1 MAAAAMS
8 FVTQTVGAFR
18 TAAELSSHEP
28 AQLKRTIEELS
39 ARIDSQDVLIEQQLQ
54 YIHELEAKQDI
65 QPQPAQKSTKSPD
78 SFALLSEISDL
89 RERNKRLEEAQDR
102 LQDGFDSL
110 FDVQLDNLSNSLEV
124 LEKLNSSPEARSLY
138 TRVKKQSQA
147 IARARDLGQAS
158 PLNALRQM
166 ADLER
171 EIVCFITDRPLLT
184 FTRLDSYRA
193 ETLISALD
201 RDRRPLS
208 TTEAS
213 RIIGEAEGKSID
225 RKQALRAM
233 RWAANYHPDQ
243 AKFELRGAKKKAW
256 LCKIANKEAHK

>member
-1 MAAAAMS
+1 M
-8 FVTQTVGAFR
+8 
-18 TAAELSSHEP
+18 
-28 AQLKRTIEELS
+28 
-39 ARIDSQDVLIEQQLQ
+39 
-54 YIHELEAKQDI
+54 
-65 QPQPAQKSTKSPD
+65 
-78 SFALLSEISDL
+78 
-89 RERNKRLEEAQDR
+89 
-102 LQDGFDSL
+102 
-110 FDVQLDNLSNSLEV
+110 
-124 LEKLNSSPEARSLY
+124 
-138 TRVKKQSQA
+138 
-147 IARARDLGQAS
+147 
-158 PLNALRQM
+158 
-166 ADLER
+166 
-171 EIVCFITDRPLLT
+171 LT